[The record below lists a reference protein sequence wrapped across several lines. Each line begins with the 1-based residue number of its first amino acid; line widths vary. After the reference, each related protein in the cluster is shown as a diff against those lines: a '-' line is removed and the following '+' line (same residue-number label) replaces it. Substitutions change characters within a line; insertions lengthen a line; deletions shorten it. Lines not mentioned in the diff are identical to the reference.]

1 MGAIEIRHVGDI
13 AVIDMGSRKLSGEK
27 DDYLL
32 WEEVKTILAAG
43 TKKIVLDL
51 SEVRWSNSTGIGI
64 MISAW
69 TMAQKEKAELVVVI
83 NSKRLSDIFK
93 VTNLKLIL
101 KMYETLDEAVG
112 ALTKRP

>member
-1 MGAIEIRHVGDI
+1 MSSIETVRLGDI

-27 DDYLL
+27 EDYLL
-32 WEEVKTILAAG
+32 WKEVETVLASG
-43 TKKIVLDL
+43 VKKIVLDL
-51 SEVRWSNSTGIGI
+51 SRVKWSNSTGIGI

-69 TMAQKEKAELVVVI
+69 TMAQKEKSELVVVV

-101 KMYETLDEAVG
+101 RMYDTLDEALA
-112 ALTKRP
+112 ALK